1 MLYYLLDSS
10 LGLSPS
16 RTSLFQS
23 TILWKLKRFSSHFF
37 LQMYFS
43 QKLSSFG
50 NSAYDWNAT
59 RIIRIIAILSVLK
72 TDVFFDYE
80 LNYVA
85 SFHFFFQEKRIKI
98 IIREIL
104 VHTSFVILC
113 VLVVYASV
121 DPNSQRLYQS
131 AFNLVA
137 HNGITNEYF
146 DGKTYD
152 RADFDPDGNP
162 KDVQD
167 AASVSTP

>member
-1 MLYYLLDSS
+1 M
-10 LGLSPS
+10 
-16 RTSLFQS
+16 
-23 TILWKLKRFSSHFF
+23 
-37 LQMYFS
+37 
-43 QKLSSFG
+43 
-50 NSAYDWNAT
+50 
-59 RIIRIIAILSVLK
+59 K

-162 KDVQD
+162 KDVKD
-167 AASVSTP
+167 AASVSTQ